1 MRASTLPI
9 IAVLAAL
16 LWLVWDTAHRDDTP
30 RLIVV
35 AAPVL
40 VSKAPDVRPILEAR
54 PAAEPSAPAPAWSV
68 SVAPGRLRAGDDV
81 DDQLN
86 GAIHRLG
93 GRELFEWMVGF
104 YDYLSA
110 CAEPHVRARSP
121 FLYRL
126 SIDAADDTASLV
138 YVEEPSGP
146 ARASI
151 MTDWTDAEVNVV
163 SDCALLYT
171 TAHPTFTPH
180 PSWHGMELDEALQ
193 LVFPVRRMPLYELVN
208 PSRH

>member
-1 MRASTLPI
+1 MPI

-30 RLIVV
+30 HLIVV

-40 VSKAPDVRPILEAR
+40 VSTQPHVTQLPQAR
-54 PAAEPSAPAPAWSV
+54 LAAEPEAPAWSV
-68 SVAPGRLRAGDDV
+68 SVAPVGRLRAGDDV

-104 YDYLSA
+104 YDWMGS

-126 SIDAADDTASLV
+126 SIDAAGDTASVV

-146 ARASI
+146 ARESI

-180 PSWHGMELDEALQ
+180 QSWHGMELDEALQ
-193 LVFPVRRMPLYELVN
+193 LVLPVRRMPLYELVV